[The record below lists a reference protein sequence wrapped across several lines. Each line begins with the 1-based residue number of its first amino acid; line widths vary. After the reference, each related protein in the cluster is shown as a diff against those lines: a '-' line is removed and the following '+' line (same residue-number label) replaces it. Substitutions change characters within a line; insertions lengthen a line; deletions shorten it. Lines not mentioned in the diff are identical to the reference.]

1 MEKSTTFI
9 YGLVSTKDLTNVR
22 YVGKTVQRLS
32 NRLYEHL
39 QCHKGKNTH
48 KQSWIKQQQNL
59 GYSIKIILID
69 EVWTED
75 WEFWEMFWIQEY
87 FRRGYKL
94 TNLAPGGNQPNNTEE
109 IYVINSNNEIMN
121 TFNSISE
128 AARYYGIAGSRISR
142 VLNNKKRDKTV
153 KGLVFVKP
161 SNYNKNQNYG
171 LLFIRKP
178 SNIPVYQYKLDGSF
192 IKKWKNQKEV
202 SKCTGISMSG
212 LNCALR
218 GRQHS
223 SGGFQWSY
231 ILEDK
236 SSRIIDYK
244 SKISIYKDE
253 ILIDTYE
260 SIADM
265 CRAFNFD
272 IKYVY
277 RSIYERKTNKYKGY
291 TFKRLDKI

>member
-109 IYVINSNNEIMN
+109 IYVINSNNEIEL
-121 TFNSISE
+121 TGWTQDTGVTPP
-128 AARYYGIAGSRISR
+128 ATDPLG
-142 VLNNKKRDKTV
+142 
-153 KGLVFVKP
+153 
-161 SNYNKNQNYG
+161 
-171 LLFIRKP
+171 
-178 SNIPVYQYKLDGSF
+178 
-192 IKKWKNQKEV
+192 EV
-202 SKCTGISMSG
+202 
-212 LNCALR
+212 
-218 GRQHS
+218 H
-223 SGGFQWSY
+223 
-231 ILEDK
+231 
-236 SSRIIDYK
+236 
-244 SKISIYKDE
+244 IY
-253 ILIDTYE
+253 DTYVQSQGGITE
-260 SIADM
+260 TLYIEQG
-265 CRAFNFD
+265 
-272 IKYVY
+272 ITV
-277 RSIYERKTNKYKGY
+277 I
-291 TFKRLDKI
+291 